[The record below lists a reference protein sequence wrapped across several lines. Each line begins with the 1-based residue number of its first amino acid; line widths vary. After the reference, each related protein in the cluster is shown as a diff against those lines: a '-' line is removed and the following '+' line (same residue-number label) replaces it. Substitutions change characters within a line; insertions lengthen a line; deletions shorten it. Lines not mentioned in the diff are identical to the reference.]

1 MIEKQNIIK
10 FPDNFDKKKNKYIQ
24 IRDDIENLLFQYAD
38 DKNDLWAVSL
48 AAGRFSSMN
57 LEKIDGT
64 EKTIEFFKNCI
75 QTQKEKSLSAIL
87 ETFPDI

>member
-24 IRDDIENLLFQYAD
+24 IRDDIENLLFQYAY

-75 QTQKEKSLSAIL
+75 QTQQEKTLSSN
-87 ETFPDI
+87 PRDIS

>member
-24 IRDDIENLLFQYAD
+24 IRDDIENLLFQYAY

-64 EKTIEFFKNCI
+64 EKTIEFFRK
-75 QTQKEKSLSAIL
+75 QPFAEFYIL
-87 ETFPDI
+87 CLNTINYQFF